1 MSLFNGCFLIKFIN
15 KYFLVSFI
23 ANSAINTS
31 NEIIYDTHNGL
42 PSITPS
48 KTIKENPYSGLDI
61 YENKNGIPG
70 IVPHQTLKP
79 NTHGG
84 YDVYQNKNGIPSIT
98 PTAVIKKKDE

>member
-1 MSLFNGCFLIKFIN
+1 M
-15 KYFLVSFI
+15 
-23 ANSAINTS
+23 
-31 NEIIYDTHNGL
+31 
-42 PSITPS
+42 
-48 KTIKENPYSGLDI
+48 DI